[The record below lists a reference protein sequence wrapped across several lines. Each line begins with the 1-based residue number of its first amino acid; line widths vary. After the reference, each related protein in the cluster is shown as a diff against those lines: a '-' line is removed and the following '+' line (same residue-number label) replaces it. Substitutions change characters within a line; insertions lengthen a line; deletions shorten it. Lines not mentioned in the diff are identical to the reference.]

1 MGHYEKNKKCG
12 RCFNLFET
20 HVNTIHEC
28 SISGNY
34 RKSNR
39 AYIHVETIVKY
50 LLENH
55 VLESLKTFYESNNL
69 FLRLYA
75 YLAPVDS
82 ETCYK
87 IIKEIMDKDEGWA
100 SF

>member
-1 MGHYEKNKKCG
+1 MY
-12 RCFNLFET
+12 LF
-20 HVNTIHEC
+20 
-28 SISGNY
+28 
-34 RKSNR
+34 
-39 AYIHVETIVKY
+39 AIVKY

-75 YLAPVDS
+75 ATYLAPVDS

-100 SF
+100 SFEAEYTLKDWSKLSNPKVYDRILAK